1 MADPRRRP
9 EEPTTEADAADA
21 ITDDERRL
29 TELLVER
36 FGPRARRRHPHQEPA
51 AEGGSSA
58 DEEDQT

>member
-9 EEPTTEADAADA
+9 EEPAIEVDATDA

-29 TELLVER
+29 AELLVER
-36 FGPRARRRHPHQEPA
+36 FGPRARRRHPHRES

-58 DEEDQT
+58 DEEEQT